1 MVDDDKEDVT
11 QFVVKH
17 APALR
22 SLSAKHVANLYDDVM
37 VMSDFSPT
45 RSPLDNT
52 QLESLVLG
60 GEDDASFAESQRFNL
75 VQTPALKTVAFGE
88 RAFESTRKLSLPSTV
103 LTSLGFGK
111 DSWTKLEE
119 FDFSGSCAIRPSP

>member
-52 QLESLVLG
+52 QLETIVLG

-88 RAFESTRKLSLPSTV
+88 RAFDAAHKLSLPSTV
-103 LTSLGFGK
+103 LTSLSFGK

>member
-22 SLSAKHVANLYDDVM
+22 SLSAKHVADLYDDVM
-37 VMSDFSPT
+37 VMSGCSPT

-60 GEDDASFAESQRFNL
+60 GEDDASFAESQRLNL
-75 VQTPALKTVAFGE
+75 AQTPMLKSVAFGE
-88 RAFESTRKLSLPSTV
+88 RAFDAARKLSIPSPV
-103 LTSLGFGK
+103 LASLSFGK
-111 DSWTKLEE
+111 DSWARMEA
-119 FDFSGSCAIRPSP
+119 FDFSGACAMQPSP

>member
-52 QLESLVLG
+52 QLETIVLG

-88 RAFESTRKLSLPSTV
+88 RAFDAAHKLSIPSTAV
-103 LTSLGFGK
+103 TSLAFGK
-111 DSWTKLEE
+111 DSWARLEV
-119 FDFSGSCAIRPSP
+119 FDFSSACAIRPSP

>member
-22 SLSAKHVANLYDDVM
+22 SLSAQHVADLYDDVM

-52 QLESLVLG
+52 QLDSLVLG
-60 GEDDASFAESQRFNL
+60 GDNDASFSGTQRLNL
-75 VQTPALKTVAFGE
+75 AQTPALKTVVFGE
-88 RAFESTRKLSLPSTV
+88 RSFESTRKLSLPSTA
-103 LTSLGFGK
+103 LAALSFGK

-119 FDFSGSCAIRPSP
+119 FDFSGACAMNPSL

>member
-52 QLESLVLG
+52 QLETIVLG

-88 RAFESTRKLSLPSTV
+88 RAFDAAHKLSIPSTAV
-103 LTSLGFGK
+103 TSLAFGK
-111 DSWTKLEE
+111 DSWARLEV
-119 FDFSGSCAIRPSP
+119 FDFSGGLCHTTSL